1 VTEVEEMPA
10 GVTKAHSIE
19 ILEDETLPAKNL
31 QRPSGFAAADETLDM
46 TSVRLIVLF
55 ASLRVN

>member
-1 VTEVEEMPA
+1 MPA

-19 ILEDETLPAKNL
+19 ILEDETIPAKNL
-31 QRPSGFAAADETLDM
+31 QRPSGFGAADEALDT
-46 TSVRLIVLF
+46 TSVRLIILF